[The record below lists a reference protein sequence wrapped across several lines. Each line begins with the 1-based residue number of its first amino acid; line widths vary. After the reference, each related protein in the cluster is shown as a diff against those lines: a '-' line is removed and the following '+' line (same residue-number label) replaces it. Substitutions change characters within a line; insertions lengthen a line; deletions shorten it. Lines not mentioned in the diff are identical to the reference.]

1 MTDVRLSL
9 HVYRPKTIDLWDQD
23 RIVKSSNKTESLLVY
38 ILKGV
43 RQSDAVDIFGTT
55 QVLPVVK

>member
-43 RQSDAVDIFGTT
+43 RQSDAADIFGTT